1 MYKTKLFLTLSLLST
16 LIFAETGL
24 EIMERLDNQPTPDN
38 VKATLTMTLRNKR
51 GQTRSRT
58 IQRFQKEYKTGEFSN
73 KSLIF
78 FLEPA
83 DERGTG
89 FLQWNY
95 AEAGKD
101 DDQWLYLPALGRE
114 KRIAAAEK
122 SSEFMGTDFTYDD
135 MGDRDINKYSYTLM
149 GEENLGDEACWK
161 IEALAKDKS
170 QAYQKLIYWISKEKI
185 QPLQMYFFDKRGDQ
199 VKTLTFSEYKKIDG
213 FWMAMQMHMVNSRK
227 QHQTSL
233 SMKDVDLKTV
243 QDDNLF
249 TIRLLK
255 RGIQ

>member
-1 MYKTKLFLTLSLLST
+1 MYKSKLFMILSLFGT
-16 LIFAETGL
+16 LVFAETGL
-24 EIMERLDNQPTPDN
+24 EIMERLDSQPVPDN
-38 VKATLTMTLRNKR
+38 VKATLTMTLENKR
-51 GQTRSRT
+51 GQQRSRT
-58 IQRFQKEYKTGEFSN
+58 IQRFKKEYKSGEFSN

-95 AEAGKD
+95 RETGKD

-114 KRIAAAEK
+114 KRIAATEK
-122 SSEFMGTDFTYDD
+122 SSEFMGTDFTYED
-135 MGDRDINKYSYTLM
+135 MGDRDISKYSYTLI
-149 GEENLGDEACWK
+149 GDEKIAGEDCWK
-161 IEALAKDKS
+161 IDAVANDKS
-170 QAYQKLIYWISKEKI
+170 QAYQKLTYWISKAKI
-185 QPLQMYFFDKRGDQ
+185 QTLQMYFFDKRGDQ
-199 VKTLTFSEYKKIDG
+199 AKTLTFSDYKNIDG
-213 FWMAMQMHMVNSRK
+213 FWMAMQMHMVNSKK

-233 SMKDVDLKTV
+233 SMKDVDLKTI

-249 TIRLLK
+249 TIRMLK